1 MEILSDLLSSAVN
14 EPPKTSL
21 HLGVNDHRPGGNKR
35 LTYLFRKDGK
45 YTLRCVVGYN
55 SKALPVSVSRQQQS
69 YRVST
74 GAVVDGRGLGEVRLG
89 GG

>member
-1 MEILSDLLSSAVN
+1 MSHLRPLFIL
-14 EPPKTSL
+14 
-21 HLGVNDHRPGGNKR
+21 LGVNDHRPGGNKR
-35 LTYLFRKDGK
+35 LTYLFRKNGK
-45 YTLRCVVGYN
+45 YTLRSTPSSLGYS